1 MATYSV
7 AAAKDGLSGLIDRAL
22 DGEEVIITRRGK
34 PVVELRAAA
43 APRRDRQ
50 AAMDQV
56 QALRESLPPMPPTPL
71 ERFSEWLYED
81 EEN

>member
-43 APRRDRQ
+43 APRRDRR
-50 AAMDQV
+50 AAMEQV
-56 QALRESLPPMPPTPL
+56 HALRESLPSMPATPL

-81 EEN
+81 EDN